1 MKKYFLSVMGV
12 LIASFAISQEK
23 PASEWVKNLIIID
36 GNAKDWNLPLKYYD
50 NDTKL
55 FFEIKNDNNNL
66 YLCFQSNDQM
76 SQVKIIRA
84 GMKISLSSKINGKHK
99 ATIYFPLPLKKD
111 STKVSPAD
119 EMNSDPEFS
128 HQNMHIAFLVA
139 DSMMEVAGFTNKNG
153 MIPSD
158 DTSDIHAAINWD
170 QNNTLTYEV
179 AVPLKEMFGN
189 DYSEKNISKNISLDV
204 VINAFKR
211 TGHSGNS
218 GGNGYSGRSGGMG
231 RGGFGGGMGHGGG
244 MGRGGFGMGRSGNSE
259 SASAMSVKTEMKE
272 KFTLATN

>member
-1 MKKYFLSVMGV
+1 MIDLVKKFMKKYFLSIMGL
-12 LIASFAISQEK
+12 LITSFAISQEK
-23 PASEWVKNLIIID
+23 PASEWAKNLINID

-66 YLCFQSNDQM
+66 YLCFQSNDQVN
-76 SQVKIIRA
+76 QAKIIRA
-84 GMKISLSSKINGKHK
+84 GMKITLSSKINGKHK

-119 EMNSDPEFS
+119 EMNSDPEIS
-128 HQNMHIAFLVA
+128 HQNMHTAFLAA
-139 DSMMEVAGFTNKNG
+139 DSMMEVTGFTNKNG
-153 MIPSD
+153 MIPSHD
-158 DTSDIHAAINWD
+158 SSGIHASINWD

-179 AVPLKEMFGN
+179 AIPLKEMFGN
-189 DYSEKNISKNISLDV
+189 DYAGKTISKNISLDV

-211 TGHSGNS
+211 SGHPENNS
-218 GGNGYSGRSGGMG
+218 GNGYSGRSGGMG
-231 RGGFGGGMGHGGG
+231 RGD
-244 MGRGGFGMGRSGNSE
+244 FGMGRSGNSE